1 MVVPGAAMHTKVS
14 GVNTIKKRWFMGIL
28 SRFAH
33 EMQYY
38 AYENKCCI
46 RHYNTL
52 VEGQT
57 QSFCVQSDAHK
68 HKWVSALL

>member
-1 MVVPGAAMHTKVS
+1 MVVPGAATHTKVS
-14 GVNTIKKRWFMGIL
+14 CVNTIKKRWLMGIF

-38 AYENKCCI
+38 AYENKCI

-68 HKWVSALL
+68 DKWVSALL